1 MSNAR
6 NLANLLGTGSTITTA
21 KIADDAITAA
31 KIADATFGAN
41 KNLLTNGQFQVW
53 QRGTSITANNSNAY
67 TADRWHA
74 GANGS
79 EDVVYSRQFTNTSD
93 GTPYMRV
100 RRTGTASG
108 RMYLTQMIETSVLD
122 FCRGKTVT
130 LSFQA
135 RKHADFD
142 ATFVSRIAT
151 QTNESPRDDN
161 VVQNSDVTRTLTTSF
176 QTFTQ
181 SLTLTS
187 SSNSANGFRVEFVA
201 EDGANSSSNYYY
213 EVRDVQLEIGSV
225 ATPIEHLPVS
235 QVERACYRYYYDSR
249 FGFNE
254 GGVYSPHR
262 DAQYGHVRAA
272 IAEFPVT
279 MRATPTVS
287 IQSGSANSMDRFGRG
302 QEQCFP
308 KADNIYTQQFQNIVK
323 FTSSAQSTTADWQ
336 DSGNYISRAGY
347 KADAE
352 L

>member
-1 MSNAR
+1 MPLSKIV
-6 NLANLLGTGSTITTA
+6 ANSITDNTITTDQ
-21 KIADDAITAA
+21 IADTSVH
-31 KIADATFGAN
+31 GRR
-41 KNLLTNGQFQVW
+41 NLLINGQFQCW
-53 QRGTSITANNSNAY
+53 QRGNSITSNNSNKY
-67 TADRWHA
+67 TADRWHS
-74 GANGS
+74 GTNGS

-108 RMYLTQMIETSVLD
+108 RMYLTQMMETSVLD

-151 QTNESPRDDN
+151 QTNQTPRDDN

-213 EVRDVQLEIGSV
+213 EVRDVQLEIGDK
-225 ATPIEHLPVS
+225 ATPIEHRSFGEELVLCQRFL
-235 QVERACYRYYYDSR
+235 QVVGNSTYFA
-249 FGFNE
+249 GN
-254 GGVYSPHR
+254 GVGSASISVGIPL
-262 DAQYGHVRAA
+262 AT
-272 IAEFPVT
+272 P
-279 MRATPTVS
+279 MRAEPSVPDTGYAFHR
-287 IQSGSANSMDRFGRG
+287 SGNTNSGTNSVTNVTYATIGASNLQLRVNFGSG
-302 QEQCFP
+302 ISDEV
-308 KADNIYTQQFQNIVK
+308 AYVLNAI
-323 FTSSAQSTTADWQ
+323 TADL
-336 DSGNYISRAGY
+336 RL
-347 KADAE
+347 DAE

>member
-1 MSNAR
+1 MPLSKIV
-6 NLANLLGTGSTITTA
+6 ANSITDDTITT
-21 KIADDAITAA
+21 DQ
-31 KIADATFGAN
+31 IADASVHGRR
-41 KNLLTNGQFQVW
+41 NLLINGQFQCW
-53 QRGTSITANNSNAY
+53 QRGNSITANNSNTY

-108 RMYLTQMIETSVLD
+108 RMYLTQMMETSVLD

-151 QTNESPRDDN
+151 QANQSPRDDN

-187 SSNSANGFRVEFVA
+187 TSNSANGFRVEFVA

-213 EVRDVQLEIGSV
+213 EVRDVKLEIGDK
-225 ATPIEHLPVS
+225 ATPFEHRSFGEELALC
-235 QVERACYRYYYDSR
+235 QRY
-249 FGFNE
+249 FF
-254 GGVYSPHR
+254 
-262 DAQYGHVRAA
+262 AQQA
-272 IAEFPVT
+272 IAGEDYYAFGMGAAENSGTFRGLSSFPVT
-279 MRATPTVS
+279 MRIEPSLTATASNTFFTQGFTPASNTVTLD
-287 IQSGSANSMDRFGRG
+287 QSGRDCAYCTVFGSGGTAGYAGRWL
-302 QEQCFP
+302 
-308 KADNIYTQQFQNIVK
+308 ADNTDAAYLFW
-323 FTSSAQSTTADWQ
+323 S
-336 DSGNYISRAGY
+336 
-347 KADAE
+347 AE

>member
-1 MSNAR
+1 MSRAR
-6 NLANLLGTGSTITTA
+6 EFADLAGS
-21 KIADDAITAA
+21 
-31 KIADATFGAN
+31 ADAGVLTG
-41 KNLLTNGQFQVW
+41 KNLLINGQYQCW
-53 QRGTSITANNSNAY
+53 QRGTSVTANNSNAY

-187 SSNSANGFRVEFVA
+187 SSDSANGFRVEFVA

-213 EVRDVQLEIGSV
+213 EVRDVQLEIGNV
-225 ATPIEHLPVS
+225 ATPIEHRSFGNELA
-235 QVERACYRYYYDSR
+235 RCHRYAYSIQATGNPLGLSGATISGGSR
-249 FGFNE
+249 SFFGFGNAHN
-254 GGVYSPHR
+254 S
-262 DAQYGHVRAA
+262 AN
-272 IAEFPVT
+272 PVT
-279 MRATPTVS
+279 WLNMPVPMRVVPSLTVS
-287 IQSGSANSMDRFGRG
+287 NNTHFDFDRGWASLASSTSTQIQTLRSSSKSYSCYL
-302 QEQCFP
+302 QC
-308 KADNIYTQQFQNIVK
+308 
-323 FTSSAQSTTADWQ
+323 W
-336 DSGNYISRAGY
+336 
-347 KADAE
+347 
-352 L
+352 

>member
-1 MSNAR
+1 MSRAR
-6 NLANLLGTGSTITTA
+6 DFADLAGS
-21 KIADDAITAA
+21 
-31 KIADATFGAN
+31 ADAGVLTG
-41 KNLLTNGQFQVW
+41 KNLLINGQFQCW
-53 QRGTSITANNSNAY
+53 QRGNSITANNSNAY

-213 EVRDVQLEIGSV
+213 EVRDVQLEIGNV
-225 ATPIEHLPVS
+225 ATPIEHRSFANELT
-235 QVERACYRYYYDSR
+235 RCHRYAIRYTQ
-249 FGFNE
+249 GFNE
-254 GGVYSPHR
+254 
-262 DAQYGHVRAA
+262 RAFVGSFGNA
-272 IAEFPVT
+272 TNTRVT
-279 MRATPTVS
+279 IHPYVPMRSTPTMTVNDNGESLRDFVS
-287 IQSGSANSMDRFGRG
+287 WFA
-302 QEQCFP
+302 
-308 KADNIYTQQFQNIVK
+308 A
-323 FTSSAQSTTADWQ
+323 SSASLISSSTNEYINVGVVHADTGLA
-336 DSGNYISRAGY
+336 SGGNTVAWWGGFDIVL
-347 KADAE
+347 DAE

>member
-1 MSNAR
+1 MALSKIKANSITDDSITVDQIADNAVHGRR
-6 NLANLLGTGSTITTA
+6 NLI
-21 KIADDAITAA
+21 I
-31 KIADATFGAN
+31 
-41 KNLLTNGQFQVW
+41 NGEFQVW

-108 RMYLTQMIETSVLD
+108 RMYLTQMMETSVLD

-187 SSNSANGFRVEFVA
+187 SSNSANGFRVEFIA

-213 EVRDVQLEIGSV
+213 EVRDVQLEIGDK
-225 ATPIEHLPVS
+225 ATPIEHRS
-235 QVERACYRYYYDSR
+235 FAEEERLCFRYYHDSR

-254 GGVYSPHR
+254 GGVYSPNR
-262 DAQYGHVRAA
+262 DAQYGHVRAC
-272 IAEFPVT
+272 IAEFPAR

-302 QEQCFP
+302 QEVCYP
-308 KADNIYTQQFQNIVK
+308 KADNIYVDQFQNIVK
-323 FTSSAQSTTADWQ
+323 YTDSGQSTTSNWQ
-336 DSGNYISRAGY
+336 DDGNYISRAGY

>member
-1 MSNAR
+1 MSRAR
-6 NLANLLGTGSTITTA
+6 EFADLAGS
-21 KIADDAITAA
+21 
-31 KIADATFGAN
+31 ADAGVLTG
-41 KNLLTNGQFQVW
+41 KNLLINGQFQCW
-53 QRGTSITANNSNAY
+53 QRGNSITANNSNAY

-151 QTNESPRDDN
+151 QTNQTPRDDN

-187 SSNSANGFRVEFVA
+187 SSDSANGFRVEFVA

-213 EVRDVQLEIGSV
+213 EVRDVQLEIGNV
-225 ATPIEHLPVS
+225 ATPIEHRSFSQELEACRRYFVGMGAFYSDFWGQTGTQIVGVMIGAHANNAFVS
-235 QVERACYRYYYDSR
+235 FKTLNGTQ
-249 FGFNE
+249 
-254 GGVYSPHR
+254 
-262 DAQYGHVRAA
+262 
-272 IAEFPVT
+272 
-279 MRATPTVS
+279 MRATPTAVIKGTPKLTNFS
-287 IQSGSANSMDRFGRG
+287 SNQANLTAAGITSHHTLNFTYDGSQR
-302 QEQCFP
+302 
-308 KADNIYTQQFQNIVK
+308 
-323 FTSSAQSTTADWQ
+323 TALEHIAINAG
-336 DSGNYISRAGY
+336 DSGAGFGL
-347 KADAE
+347 DAE

>member
-1 MSNAR
+1 MSRAR
-6 NLANLLGTGSTITTA
+6 DFADLAGS
-21 KIADDAITAA
+21 
-31 KIADATFGAN
+31 ADAGGITG
-41 KNLLTNGQFQVW
+41 KNLLINGQFQCW
-53 QRGTSITANNSNAY
+53 QRGNSITANNSNAY

-79 EDVVYSRQFTNTSD
+79 EDVVYSRQFTNTTD

-108 RMYLTQMIETSVLD
+108 RMYLTQMMETSVLD

-151 QTNESPRDDN
+151 QTNQSPRDDN
-161 VVQNSDVTRTLTTSF
+161 VVENNDVTRTLTTSF

-187 SSNSANGFRVEFVA
+187 SSNSANGFRVEFVV

-225 ATPIEHLPVS
+225 ATPIEHRSFGDTLLQCQRFFYKVDHAVDGNYARVGHGTRVNQGTARCILALPVK
-235 QVERACYRYYYDSR
+235 
-249 FGFNE
+249 
-254 GGVYSPHR
+254 
-262 DAQYGHVRAA
+262 
-272 IAEFPVT
+272 
-279 MRATPTVS
+279 MRATPTLSMVGTPRVEG
-287 IQSGSANSMDRFGRG
+287 SGASDISVIAG
-302 QEQCFP
+302 QTNKGPF
-308 KADNIYTQQFQNIVK
+308 AMGVDF
-323 FTSSAQSTTADWQ
+323 TTANNGQPADGAVVV
-336 DSGNYISRAGY
+336 DLGASGEFSM
-347 KADAE
+347 DAE